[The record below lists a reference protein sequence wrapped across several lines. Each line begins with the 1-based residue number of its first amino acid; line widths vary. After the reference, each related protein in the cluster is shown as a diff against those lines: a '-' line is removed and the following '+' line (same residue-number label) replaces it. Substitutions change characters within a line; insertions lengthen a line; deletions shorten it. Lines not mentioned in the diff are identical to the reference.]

1 MGLSPSE
8 MQEAIIKNLPS
19 KTGKTLEEWLLVV
32 DKIKASS
39 DREYMTILKTDF
51 GLGHFQAQ
59 VILKRFNN
67 KA

>member
-8 MQEAIIKNLPS
+8 MHDAIIKNLPT
-19 KTGKTLEEWLLVV
+19 KTGKTLEGWLEVMRS
-32 DKIKASS
+32 IKASS
-39 DREYMTILKTDF
+39 DKEYMTILKTDF

-59 VILKRFNN
+59 VILKRYNN

>member
-19 KTGKTLEEWLLVV
+19 KTGKTLEEWLPVL

-39 DREYMTILKTDF
+39 DKEYMTILKKDF

-59 VILKRFNN
+59 IILKRFKS